1 MNYIINDT
9 IAAIA
14 TPLGTGGVAVIRI
27 SGEKVF
33 DIISEIFSLSLKN
46 KKLPDFEANKIY
58 YGWIKDNDNL
68 IDQVLLLLFRGPKSF
83 TGEDVIEIHCHG
95 GINVTKNIL
104 QLCLNAGARSATRGE
119 FSKRAFL
126 NGKMGLTE
134 AEAILDIIHSRTDKF
149 SQISAYNL
157 SGKLSFYIKEIK
169 SEVINLLSEV
179 IAALDFSEE
188 VDEPEYSYIVERI
201 NDIVV
206 KINNVLRSS
215 NNSNLMRQGLKVA
228 IAGKP
233 NVGKSSLFNTLL
245 DIQRAIVTDIAGT
258 TRDIIQESLD
268 VDGIPVTLIDTAGIR
283 ELENETHSDQIES
296 IGINIAKDHIQ
307 SADIVLFLYDLT
319 KGMQEQDIDIF
330 SEIKDKPV
338 IKVGSKVDL
347 IDNLDKLVQQ
357 DGHDCM
363 ISTKTRE
370 GIETVKQK
378 IKELV
383 LSANDID
390 NSEYATNIRHQECLF
405 NAKKSLLLAVDSCQN
420 YAPQDFVSIDLK
432 AALLSLD
439 EITGEVVTEEI
450 LDNIFS
456 NFCIG
461 K

>member
-1 MNYIINDT
+1 MKYINDT

-58 YGWIKDNDNL
+58 YGWIKYNNKPV
-68 IDQVLLLLFRGPKSF
+68 DQVLLLSFKGPKSF
-83 TGEDVIEIHCHG
+83 TGEDIIEIHCHG
-95 GINVTKNIL
+95 GINITKNIL
-104 QLCLNAGARSATRGE
+104 QLCLKAGARSATRGE

-149 SQISAYNL
+149 SQVSAYNL
-157 SGKLSFYIKEIK
+157 SGKLSSCIKEIR
-169 SEVINLLSEV
+169 SGVMNILSEV
-179 IAALDFSEE
+179 VAALDFPEE
-188 VDEPEYSYIVERI
+188 VEEPEYTYLEECVINIIERI
-201 NDIVV
+201 NDIL
-206 KINNVLRSS
+206 KSS
-215 NNSNLMRQGLKVA
+215 NNSNLMRQGVKIA

-245 DIQRAIVTDIAGT
+245 NMERAIVTDIPGT

-283 ELENETHSDQIES
+283 DLESKTQSDQIES

-319 KGMQEQDIDIF
+319 KGMKKEDIAILNK
-330 SEIKDKPV
+330 IKGKPV

-347 IDNLDKLVQQ
+347 VNNLNDSVLPEMP
-357 DGHDCM
+357 DCL
-363 ISTKTRE
+363 ISTKTGN
-370 GIETVKQK
+370 GIKLVKQK
-378 IKELV
+378 IKQFA
-383 LSANDID
+383 LSFNDID
-390 NSEYATNIRHQECLF
+390 NSEYFTNIRHQECLN
-405 NAKKSLLLAVDSCQN
+405 NAKESLLLAVTSCQN
-420 YAPQDFVSIDLK
+420 YVPQDFISIDLK
-432 AALLSLD
+432 TALLSLD